1 MHGCL
6 LRRPPQASPPP
17 SEKTPLP
24 RQVQATPAR
33 AGAEEPGRLPPAGL
47 AASRAPV
54 LSPSGHR
61 QCPPWGPPGPSLL
74 APPRRACR
82 PCSGHSGSQG
92 RVGTGARE
100 SSAWAPSGTERP
112 LPDDSQSRPRRHK
125 GPPEVPSRSCHPRRE
140 ADYSATPD
148 RKPCLP
154 AHCRVRAR
162 GGRAAT
168 ASPPPAGPPGEGPSR
183 PAVGVTQAARAGA
196 PLSPVTL
203 RPAVHV
209 PRVSGTPL
217 HPGTLVSVALP
228 RWAQPLQLQPGRPAP
243 PIFRRLSRG
252 SLAGGGGCPAFPR
265 PCARPRGPRWGL
277 RMALLPGLWDPGPLS
292 CTVRGNTRPGPG
304 DLGFPVTS
312 WKYTSRR
319 GFWGVCRCPRE
330 RPCVT
335 PATRAEMLRGTKPQT
350 SPRAGP
356 GGASCPGPVPRRRV
370 PPATDL
376 RDPADARSLCPQ
388 ALSLCAMR
396 SPPCLAGLCP
406 RCRARQTGRPRTL
419 GVLSRALRSCPEG
432 GDLQTGRRARG

>member
-1 MHGCL
+1 MTVTRGPAGTRVRPRYPADPVVLGEKPITPRPQTGSPVCPL
-6 LRRPPQASPPP
+6 TAACSRGAGRQPPLPRPPQA
-17 SEKTPLP
+17 
-24 RQVQATPAR
+24 RR
-33 AGAEEPGRLPPAGL
+33 GRGL
-47 AASRAPV
+47 
-54 LSPSGHR
+54 
-61 QCPPWGPPGPSLL
+61 
-74 APPRRACR
+74 
-82 PCSGHSGSQG
+82 
-92 RVGTGARE
+92 
-100 SSAWAPSGTERP
+100 
-112 LPDDSQSRPRRHK
+112 
-125 GPPEVPSRSCHPRRE
+125 
-140 ADYSATPD
+140 
-148 RKPCLP
+148 
-154 AHCRVRAR
+154 
-162 GGRAAT
+162 
-168 ASPPPAGPPGEGPSR
+168 SR
-183 PAVGVTQAARAGA
+183 PAVGLTQAARAVAAAGA
-196 PLSPVTL
+196 PLSPITL

-217 HPGTLVSVALP
+217 HPRTLVSVALP

-243 PIFRRLSRG
+243 PIFRHLSRG

-265 PCARPRGPRWGL
+265 PCARPRGQRWGL

-335 PATRAEMLRGTKPQT
+335 TATRAETLRGTKPQT

-356 GGASCPGPVPRRRV
+356 GGASCPGPVLRRRV
-370 PPATDL
+370 PSAKDL

-419 GVLSRALRSCPEG
+419 GVLSPKTAGPPVLSGGGGPADRAACAGLKAGRGGALRQCAGCTPW
-432 GDLQTGRRARG
+432 RRRGS

>member
-1 MHGCL
+1 M
-6 LRRPPQASPPP
+6 LRRPPRPRLPP

-33 AGAEEPGRLPPAGL
+33 AGAEGPGRLPPAGL

-112 LPDDSQSRPRRHK
+112 LPDDSHSRPRRHK
-125 GPPEVPSRSCHPRRE
+125 GPPEVPSRSCRPRRE

-154 AHCRVRAR
+154 AHCRVLTR
-162 GGRAAT
+162 GGQAA
-168 ASPPPAGPPGEGPSR
+168 ALPHPPQARRGRGLSR
-183 PAVGVTQAARAGA
+183 PAVGLTQAARAVAAAGA
-196 PLSPVTL
+196 PLSPITL

-243 PIFRRLSRG
+243 PIFRHLSRG
-252 SLAGGGGCPAFPR
+252 SLAAVAAALPSHAPARGPGDSGGGCA
-265 PCARPRGPRWGL
+265 WL
-277 RMALLPGLWDPGPLS
+277 SSPGCG
-292 CTVRGNTRPGPG
+292 
-304 DLGFPVTS
+304 
-312 WKYTSRR
+312 
-319 GFWGVCRCPRE
+319 
-330 RPCVT
+330 T
-335 PATRAEMLRGTKPQT
+335 PAP
-350 SPRAGP
+350 
-356 GGASCPGPVPRRRV
+356 
-370 PPATDL
+370 
-376 RDPADARSLCPQ
+376 
-388 ALSLCAMR
+388 
-396 SPPCLAGLCP
+396 
-406 RCRARQTGRPRTL
+406 
-419 GVLSRALRSCPEG
+419 
-432 GDLQTGRRARG
+432 

>member
-1 MHGCL
+1 M
-6 LRRPPQASPPP
+6 
-17 SEKTPLP
+17 
-24 RQVQATPAR
+24 
-33 AGAEEPGRLPPAGL
+33 GL
-47 AASRAPV
+47 
-54 LSPSGHR
+54 
-61 QCPPWGPPGPSLL
+61 
-74 APPRRACR
+74 
-82 PCSGHSGSQG
+82 
-92 RVGTGARE
+92 
-100 SSAWAPSGTERP
+100 
-112 LPDDSQSRPRRHK
+112 
-125 GPPEVPSRSCHPRRE
+125 
-140 ADYSATPD
+140 
-148 RKPCLP
+148 
-154 AHCRVRAR
+154 
-162 GGRAAT
+162 
-168 ASPPPAGPPGEGPSR
+168 
-183 PAVGVTQAARAGA
+183 TQAARAGA
-196 PLSPVTL
+196 TAGAPLSPITL

-209 PRVSGTPL
+209 PRVSGTLL

-243 PIFRRLSRG
+243 PIFRHLSRG

-265 PCARPRGPRWGL
+265 PCARPRGQRWGL

-335 PATRAEMLRGTKPQT
+335 TATRAETLRGTKPQT

-356 GGASCPGPVPRRRV
+356 GGASCPGPVLRRRV
-370 PPATDL
+370 PSAKDL

-419 GVLSRALRSCPEG
+419 GVLSPKTAGPPVLSGGGGPADRAACAGLKAGRG
-432 GDLQTGRRARG
+432 GALQQCAGCTPWRRRGS